1 MLAAVAEDLG
11 NRFLRLDPDTLKRLG
26 DLHGR
31 VFCLEFAD
39 GAHRFYLQPS
49 EGGLRILDT
58 WDGAVDATLRG
69 RPLSFAKLALG
80 ATDPAQFFAREVTVA
95 GDVELGRRLA
105 HILAALDID
114 WEERAAGV
122 VGDVAAHKLGNLARG
137 FSGWARQAADTL
149 ARDFAEYMQEENRT
163 LAPRAVVDAFLRDVD
178 GLRADAD
185 RLAARIERLRAA
197 FAATRPG

>member
-31 VFCLEFAD
+31 VFRLELAD
-39 GAHRFYLQPS
+39 SAQCFYLQPS
-49 EGGLRILDT
+49 EGGLRILDA

-69 RPLSFAKLALG
+69 RPLSFARLALG
-80 ATDPAQFFAREVTVA
+80 VTDPAQSFAREIAVD

-105 HILAALDID
+105 HILAGLDID
-114 WEERAAGV
+114 WEERTAGV
-122 VGDVAAHKLGNLARG
+122 IGDVAAHKLGNLARG
-137 FSGWARQAADTL
+137 FSAWARQAADTL

-163 LAPRAVVDAFLRDVD
+163 LAPRAVVDAFRRDVD
-178 GLRADAD
+178 DLRADAD
-185 RLAARIERLRAA
+185 RLAARIERLH
-197 FAATRPG
+197 AATRAG